1 MGDAAAPHEL
11 CRELLTRLDRA
22 GVLKGRVLVGGWCG
36 YFYKYFF
43 SYLALPLEPREVD
56 FAAVAA
62 SPTRQASSGLLEAM
76 KPAGFSADILCDG
89 YVRLAH
95 RDLIVEFLVPTPVK
109 RRRLD
114 AELADSMDFLLT
126 DPVTVHAAGLAVK
139 LAHPVRFAFQ
149 KLILSRRSRKAD
161 KRERDRRQAVETLDA
176 VFGRGE
182 GEQAVSV
189 FRELPQGWKKA
200 VTAGLQ
206 DAGRAELARLL

>member
-114 AELADSMDFLLT
+114 AELADSMDFLLSKMKNT
-126 DPVTVHAAGLAVK
+126 KNTVLVWVDGMYAGRRWRRLTRSSAE
-139 LAHPVRFAFQ
+139 ARG
-149 KLILSRRSRKAD
+149 SRRSPSSASC
-161 KRERDRRQAVETLDA
+161 RR
-176 VFGRGE
+176 
-182 GEQAVSV
+182 
-189 FRELPQGWKKA
+189 
-200 VTAGLQ
+200 
-206 DAGRAELARLL
+206 AGRRP